1 MRIKNVCFPSCARLP
16 VALCLFVLLA
26 GVSARTDASPSA
38 GTSRQVGAIALNI
51 TAVTIDAT
59 GQPFLRPPRDRAF
72 LIIDM
77 VAENTGDEDVA
88 LSSFL
93 SFKLFTSAG
102 QERELATMYRTNGT
116 MDATLRPGG
125 RVVGQLAYVVPAG
138 DRTFQL
144 ETRIGS
150 VFNPTVDRVPLTVD

>member
-1 MRIKNVCFPSCARLP
+1 MRIKNVCFPSYARLP

-26 GVSARTDASPSA
+26 GVSARTDASP
-38 GTSRQVGAIALNI
+38 
-51 TAVTIDAT
+51 
-59 GQPFLRPPRDRAF
+59 
-72 LIIDM
+72 
-77 VAENTGDEDVA
+77 
-88 LSSFL
+88 
-93 SFKLFTSAG
+93 SAG

-125 RVVGQLAYVVPAG
+125 RVVGQLAYIVPAG

-150 VFNPTVDRVPLTVD
+150 VFNPTVDRVPHTVD